1 MDACSMPGS
10 FSCYSVSIGW
20 SVGATL
26 GYSLAAAA
34 EGKRLVSFIG
44 DGSFQVTAQVRVEHR
59 QSVGTVWWRLKK
71 LQIRESL
78 LPQYV
83 IHVLLCSWLI

>member
-10 FSCYSVSIGW
+10 FLCCSVSIGW

-26 GYSLAAAA
+26 GYSLAVAA

-44 DGSFQVTAQVRVEHR
+44 DGSFQVTAQVREG
-59 QSVGTVWWRLKK
+59 S
-71 LQIRESL
+71 RESAE
-78 LPQYV
+78 YRHCV
-83 IHVLLCSWLI
+83 VEIKETADR